1 MSIISTNGS
10 SPAPCC
16 RRTFLKMS
24 AGATTLSA
32 LGVSN
37 LDLAADSEP
46 LRSIALK
53 GPGARYTPTIAA
65 TFVRRKGDY
74 GMLWP
79 GAIYDG
85 DAALQKC
92 RVQIEAS
99 IRKLGMKLAL
109 RQDPIFSAAEADAW
123 LAESLQSKVD
133 GLLVV
138 LLDRQMHAWPTA
150 EKAVASKIP
159 TIVFAPIGTAFTT
172 NTAPIAKSAGSF
184 IVSADDFQPVEYG
197 LKMIRAGAKLR
208 EMRFIVIA
216 GNQRREGIVRQLGTK
231 LRYLPAQSF
240 LEEYERMPLNSE
252 VRSIAAE
259 YIKNATKISGPTEQD
274 VFNGV
279 KSYLVARNILEREEG
294 DGITM
299 DCLGAL
305 GPTKVSLPCI
315 AWSHMLDRGI
325 PAACEADLGAALT
338 HAVVQYL
345 FDRPGFQ
352 QDPVPDTA
360 RELLIGAHC
369 TCPTRLRGFSDAAEP
384 YYLSHHHG
392 KRDAVPRPTWKPGE
406 RMTVAIL
413 GGLDDSEGRPPHMV
427 ISSGSVVEN
436 ISVPPAGGCVVSVAV
451 KLDGVTELLNYPGFH
466 QLFFYGD
473 FKRELR
479 QFCQLCN
486 LEARVV

>member
-1 MSIISTNGS
+1 MSVIGTNGS
-10 SPAPCC
+10 FPAPCC

-32 LGVSN
+32 LETSN
-37 LDLAADSEP
+37 YGFAADSEP
-46 LRSIALK
+46 LRSIPLK
-53 GPGARYTPTIAA
+53 GPGARYIPRIAA
-65 TFVRRKGDY
+65 AFVRRKEDY
-74 GMLWP
+74 GILWP

-85 DAALQKC
+85 NAAI
-92 RVQIEAS
+92 RDYRTRIEAS
-99 IRKLGMKLAL
+99 VEKLGMKLAL
-109 RQDPIFSAAEADAW
+109 RPDPIFSAAEADAW
-123 LAESLQSKVD
+123 LAESLQSKPD

-150 EKAVASKIP
+150 EKAVGSKIP
-159 TIVFAPIGTAFTT
+159 TVVFAPVGTAFTT
-172 NTAPIAKSAGSF
+172 NTAPMAKKAGSF
-184 IVSADDFQPVEYG
+184 IVSSDDFHQVEYG
-197 LKMIRAGAKLR
+197 LKMMKAGAKLR

-216 GNQRREGIVRQLGTK
+216 GNQRREGSVRQLGTK
-231 LRYLPAQSF
+231 LRYLPAKSF
-240 LEEYERMPLNSE
+240 LEEYEQMPLNRE
-252 VRSIAAE
+252 IKDIAAE
-259 YIKNATKISGPTEQD
+259 YIKNATRISGPTEQD

-338 HAVVQYL
+338 HAIVQYL

-369 TCPTRLRGFSDAAEP
+369 TCPTRLCGFSEAAEP

-392 KRDAVPRPTWKPGE
+392 KRDAVPRTIWKTGE

-413 GGLDDSEGRPPHMV
+413 GGLIDPENQPPHMY
-427 ISSGSVVEN
+427 ISSGCVVEN

-451 KLDGVTELLNYPGFH
+451 KLDGVTELLDYPGFH

-473 FKRELR
+473 FKKPLR
-479 QFCQLCN
+479 HFCQLHN
-486 LEARVV
+486 LEARLV

>member
-1 MSIISTNGS
+1 MNMMSTNGS
-10 SPAPCC
+10 FPAPCC

-24 AGATTLSA
+24 AGATLSA
-32 LGVSN
+32 SEISTFGF
-37 LDLAADSEP
+37 AADSEP
-46 LRSIALK
+46 LRSITLK

-65 TFVRRKGDY
+65 AFVRRKGDY
-74 GMLWP
+74 GILWP

-85 DAALQKC
+85 DAAIKNY
-92 RVQIEAS
+92 RVRIEEGVKK
-99 IRKLGMKLAL
+99 IGMKLAL
-109 RQDPIFSAAEADAW
+109 RPDPIFSAAEADAW
-123 LAESLQSKVD
+123 LDESVQSKPD

-150 EKAVASKIP
+150 EKAVGSKTP
-159 TIVFAPIGTAFTT
+159 TIIFAPVGTAFTT

-184 IVSADDFQPVEYG
+184 IVSSDDFHQVDYG
-197 LKMIRAGAKLR
+197 LKMIKAGAKLR
-208 EMRFIVIA
+208 EMRFVVIA
-216 GNQRREGIVRQLGTK
+216 GNQRREDSVRQLGTK
-231 LRYLPAQSF
+231 LRYLPSQSF
-240 LEEYERMPLNSE
+240 LEEYDRMPLNSE
-252 VRSIAAE
+252 VKSIAAE

-299 DCLGAL
+299 DCLGAI
-305 GPTKVSLPCI
+305 GPTQVSLPCI

-338 HAVVQYL
+338 HAIVQYL

-369 TCPTRLRGFSDAAEP
+369 TCPTRLRGFSEAAEP

-392 KRDAVPRPTWKPGE
+392 KRDAVPRPTWKLGE

-413 GGLDDSEGRPPHMV
+413 GGLNGSENRPPHMY
-427 ISSGSVVEN
+427 ISSGCVVEN

-451 KLDGVTELLNYPGFH
+451 KLDGVSELLDYPGFH

-479 QFCQLCN
+479 HFCQLHN
-486 LEARVV
+486 IEARVV